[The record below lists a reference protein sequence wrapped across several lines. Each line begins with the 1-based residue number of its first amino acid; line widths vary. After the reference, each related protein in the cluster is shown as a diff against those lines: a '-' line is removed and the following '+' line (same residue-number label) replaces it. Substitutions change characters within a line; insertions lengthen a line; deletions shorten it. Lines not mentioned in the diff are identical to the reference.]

1 MSWLMIS
8 SGIIQ
13 PLTKLGITVFFGIR
27 QANIYY
33 MVILWQI
40 QALDILI
47 FCGSIMHNLDHLL
60 E

>member
-1 MSWLMIS
+1 MIS

>member
-1 MSWLMIS
+1 MIS

-13 PLTKLGITVFFGIR
+13 PLTKVGITVYKPLGIR
-27 QANIYY
+27 QPNIYY